1 MDKMLGITRFHLGW
15 LIAWIVLCIFFLLM
29 HWPLLAAAAFV
40 GTLCVPEEP
49 EPPGGRPKGSRGPDL
64 PPY

>member
-1 MDKMLGITRFHLGW
+1 MLGITRFHLGW

-29 HWPLLAAAAFV
+29 HWPFLAVAALV

-49 EPPGGRPKGSRGPDL
+49 DPPGGGRKGSRGPDL

>member
-1 MDKMLGITRFHLGW
+1 MEKMLDITRFHLGW
-15 LIAWIVLCIFFLLM
+15 LIAWMVLCIFFLLM

-49 EPPGGRPKGSRGPDL
+49 DPPGSESERCRGSEPPLS
-64 PPY
+64 